1 MLPKAKI
8 SPENLLTQRQI
19 SVISA
24 CTEEIADKFNEHV
37 RWQVCDIVNFEVRYQ
52 ILFQLLET
60 VYREKR

>member
-24 CTEEIADKFNEHV
+24 CTEEIADKFNEQV
-37 RWQVCDIVNFEVRYQ
+37 RWQVYDIVNFEVRYQ